1 MYNLPF
7 RYFYVILSIGDDMKN
22 KIIKI
27 ISVLIALVILC
38 SCGNN
43 KVLKTKEITD
53 KITQTAV
60 VTKTDITEI
69 EEYEEF
75 FKDFKA
81 EFIIPGLFE
90 GIIPQ
95 GICYI
100 GELDSYAVSGYYE
113 DGIFP
118 SMLMLINSKTGKL
131 TKAFPL
137 QNVDGKGYSGHA
149 GGLAASEDYIYI
161 TSESTC
167 YICEIESL
175 KKLKNGEVL
184 QFESNFKLNTLGS
197 FACYNDGVLWTGDF
211 IESSDKGRESSRKI
225 TTLGSGETFYAYC
238 EGYILKN
245 GLPDVKKIN
254 SETTGYISDYMLA
267 IPEQVQGMS
276 FTDSGK
282 LVFSTSYG
290 RKNNSKIYVYDDV
303 LLTERIGTYN
313 IEETEIDLLA
323 CSSDLLKETII
334 APPMAEGIAQGE
346 KGQYIMFES
355 GAEKYRNHRGK
366 YPTDTAFKSMI
377 E

>member
-1 MYNLPF
+1 
-7 RYFYVILSIGDDMKN
+7 MKN

-27 ISVLIALVILC
+27 ISLLFALLLLC
-38 SCGNN
+38 SCSNT
-43 KVLKTKEITD
+43 KVLRTKEITD

-69 EEYEEF
+69 EDYKSYFKEF
-75 FKDFKA
+75 KPDFT
-81 EFIIPGLFE
+81 IPGLLE

-100 GELDSYAVSGYYE
+100 GEIDAFAISGYYE
-113 DGIFP
+113 DGLYP
-118 SMLMLINSKTGKL
+118 SMIMLVDAQTRNF

-137 QNVDGKGYSGHA
+137 QNVDGNYYFGHA
-149 GGLAASEDYIYI
+149 GGLTASEDYIYL

-167 YICEIESL
+167 YVYEIEDL
-175 KKLKNGEVL
+175 KDLKNGDAL
-184 QFESNFKLNTLGS
+184 KFQSNFKLNTFGS

-211 IESSDKGRESSRKI
+211 IESSEEGRESSRKI

-238 EGYILKN
+238 EGYILKD
-245 GLPDVKKIN
+245 GIPDVKKVN
-254 SETTGYISDYMLA
+254 SDTNGYIPDYLLA

-282 LVFSTSYG
+282 MIFSTSYG

-303 LLTERIGTYN
+303 LLTERVETYK
-313 IEETEIDLLA
+313 IEETEIDILA

-334 APPMAEGIAQGE
+334 APPMAEGITQGE
-346 KGQYIMFES
+346 KGQYIIFES

-366 YPTDTAFKSMI
+366 YPTDTAFIANI